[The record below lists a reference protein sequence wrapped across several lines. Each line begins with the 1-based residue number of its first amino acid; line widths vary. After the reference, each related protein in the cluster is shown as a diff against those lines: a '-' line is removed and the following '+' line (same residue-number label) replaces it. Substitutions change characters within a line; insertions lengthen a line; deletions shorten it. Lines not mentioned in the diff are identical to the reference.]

1 MKALTKEEVTCYLE
15 LHLRD
20 WTFDGNAIK
29 RDFVFK
35 TFVEAFSFM
44 TVIALLAEKL
54 DHHPSWSNEY
64 NRVSISLSTHSSKGI
79 TQLDFDLAGI
89 ADMAYK
95 RCEVED

>member
-1 MKALTKEEVTCYLE
+1 MKALPKEEVIGYLA
-15 LHLRD
+15 LHLKD

-29 RDFVFK
+29 RDFAFK

-64 NRVSISLSTHSSKGI
+64 SRVSISLTTHSSKGI
-79 TQLDFDLAGI
+79 TQLDFDLANI
-89 ADMAYK
+89 ADSAYK
-95 RCEVED
+95 RYEGAG

>member
-20 WTFDGNAIK
+20 WAFDGNAIK

-64 NRVSISLSTHSSKGI
+64 NRVSISLTTHSSKGI
-79 TQLDFDLAGI
+79 TQLDFDLASI